1 VKDFSNTNNT
11 IETTFLHR
19 VMMNN
24 LKKEG
29 KQIPEWLI
37 EYDKQEKKVDC
48 LFGEHLLK
56 QYPNNP
62 IGLVEAP
69 KSAIYC
75 TLYFGIPRAPEDILW
90 LAVFNKSTFKIDR
103 LKALEGR
110 RVFVF
115 PDLSKD
121 GSTFNDWKK
130 EAQSSEREMRGTKFY
145 ISDLL
150 ESKASESQRLDG
162 ADIADILI
170 QHDWR
175 NFRKQEQQEQQEEN
189 IDSEACK
196 LLDDIFDCSGVKSR
210 PEQRVRMIEKNLSF
224 KQAAGAPINLY
235 QDIKEIE
242 GFFEGKDLPDSIKTN
257 DGTILNP
264 KEYVNRQ
271 LQCAKAGRPDSIN
284 YIDRLKELKAFIS
297 V

>member
-1 VKDFSNTNNT
+1 
-11 IETTFLHR
+11 
-19 VMMNN
+19 
-24 LKKEG
+24 
-29 KQIPEWLI
+29 
-37 EYDKQEKKVDC
+37 
-48 LFGEHLLK
+48 
-56 QYPNNP
+56 
-62 IGLVEAP
+62 
-69 KSAIYC
+69 
-75 TLYFGIPRAPEDILW
+75 
-90 LAVFNKSTFKIDR
+90 
-103 LKALEGR
+103 
-110 RVFVF
+110 
-115 PDLSKD
+115 
-121 GSTFNDWKK
+121 
-130 EAQSSEREMRGTKFY
+130 MRGTKFY

-175 NFRKQEQQEQQEEN
+175 NFRKQDSYVSENDTREQQEEN

-210 PEQRVRMIEKNLSF
+210 PEQRVRMIEKNVTF